1 MVCLCLWC
9 ITCGVC
15 LSGQDAPSFGLDPIK
30 MHPSFD
36 RMCVHVVCV
45 CPAKMLH
52 LSAWTLSRCTHLL
65 TECVYMWCV
74 CPAKMLHL
82 SAWTLS
88 RCSHLLTECV
98 CACGVCLSGQD
109 APSFGLDS
117 VKMLPSF
124 DRMCVHVVCVCP
136 AKMLHLSAWTLSR
149 CSHLLTECVYMW
161 CVFVRPRCSIF
172 RPRLCQDA
180 PIF

>member
-1 MVCLCLWC
+1 MHPSFDRMCVHVVCVCPAKMLHLSASILSRCTHLLTECVYMWCVFVRPRCSIFRPGLCQDAPIFWQNVC
-9 ITCGVC
+9 TCGVC
-15 LSGQDAPSFGLDPIK
+15 LSGQDAPSFGLDSVK

-74 CPAKMLHL
+74 
-82 SAWTLS
+82 
-88 RCSHLLTECV
+88 
-98 CACGVCLSGQD
+98 
-109 APSFGLDS
+109 
-117 VKMLPSF
+117 
-124 DRMCVHVVCVCP
+124 
-136 AKMLHLSAWTLSR
+136 
-149 CSHLLTECVYMW
+149 
-161 CVFVRPRCSIF
+161 FVRPRCSIF
-172 RPRLCQDA
+172 RPRFCQDA